1 MERGWIAPPR
11 PATEALGWPRIQAMN
26 APLAIDANTIACQWD
41 GKPVDYGAIV
51 GHFVDADG
59 L

>member
-1 MERGWIAPPR
+1 
-11 PATEALGWPRIQAMN
+11 MN
-26 APLAIDANTIACQWD
+26 DPFAIDANTIACQWD

-51 GHFVDADG
+51 GHLLVADG